1 MAFLFPKALLKP
13 INSLRAFLSLPPMK
27 DSNQKKSKVTIVTA
41 FKTIIWPRRKL
52 VFIGLL
58 LIVISRAA
66 GFVLPL
72 KSKEL
77 LDEIVPNKDMDSLYN
92 MLILVGLAL
101 LAQAITSFLLTRIL
115 SVQAQYLISEL
126 RAQVQRKVL
135 SLPISFF
142 DNTKSGALV
151 SRIMSD
157 VEGVRNL
164 IGTGLVQLV
173 GGTITAIISL
183 ILLIKI
189 NPWMT
194 LFVFLPVAIF
204 GYVALK
210 AFKFIRPIFRDRGK
224 INAEVKGRLTET
236 LAGVRVI
243 KGFNAEEQENK
254 LFEAGVDKLFQNV
267 KKSLTAT
274 AIMTS
279 SSTFLLGLASVGI
292 MGIGGYYMIEETMT
306 TGDFL
311 LFTLLLG
318 FMIAPIVQMS
328 NIGSQL
334 TEALA
339 GLDRTEELMNMT
351 PEEEM
356 ENRTITLKDI
366 KGHLEFK
373 NVSFAYEEGKEVLYN
388 INLAVKPGGVIAL
401 VGSSGSGKS
410 TIAGLSATFLTPTSG
425 IVSIDGQDLSEV
437 KLSSYRKNLGVVLQ
451 DEFLFEGTIRENI
464 LFPRPN
470 ASEEQ
475 LQNAVRAGYVNEF
488 TDRFEDGLETLIG
501 ERGVKLSGGQR
512 QRISIARAILAD
524 PKIII
529 LDEATSNLD
538 TESESLIQ
546 KSLTELVKDR
556 TTIVIAHRLSTIKK
570 ADQILVIESGKI
582 AERGTHDELI
592 ASQGRYF
599 DLYTYQAKI

>member
-1 MAFLFPKALLKP
+1 MQHLQNKIK
-13 INSLRAFLSLPPMK
+13 S
-27 DSNQKKSKVTIVTA
+27 DTQKKSKVTMVQA

-52 VFIGLL
+52 VFVGLI
-58 LIVISRAA
+58 LIVIRSLS
-66 GFVLPL
+66 GLVLPWQ
-72 KSKEL
+72 SKVL
-77 LDEIVPNKDMDSLYN
+77 LDDVVPNKEYSQLYT
-92 MLILVGLAL
+92 LIGVVIA
-101 LAQAITSFLLTRIL
+101 AITIQAVTSFLLTRIL

-126 RAQVQRKVL
+126 RAKVQKKVL

-142 DNTKSGALV
+142 DNTKSGELV
-151 SRIMSD
+151 SRIMTD

-173 GGTITAIISL
+173 GGTFTAIISL
-183 ILLIKI
+183 IILIKL

-194 LFVFLPVAIF
+194 LFVFVPLSIF
-204 GYVALK
+204 GFIALK
-210 AFKFIRPIFRDRGK
+210 AFKYIRPIFRKRGK
-224 INAEVKGRLTET
+224 INAEVTGRLTET

-243 KGFNAEEQENK
+243 KAFNAEVQENIV
-254 LFEAGVDKLFQNV
+254 FEKGVDKLYQNV

-274 AIMTS
+274 ALMTS
-279 SSTFLLGLASVGI
+279 SSTFLIGVATTGI
-292 MGIGGYYMIEETMT
+292 MGIGGYYMILGEMT
-306 TGDFL
+306 TGEFL
-311 LFTLLLG
+311 FFTLILG

-351 PEEEM
+351 AEEDDVQRKIEIDKI
-356 ENRTITLKDI
+356 EGDITFRD
-366 KGHLEFK
+366 
-373 NVSFAYEEGKEVLYN
+373 VSFHYEEGKEVLHN
-388 INLAVKPGGVIAL
+388 INFEAPSGSVTAL

-410 TIAGLSATFLTPTSG
+410 TIAGLAATFLNPSSG
-425 IVSIDGQDLSEV
+425 IVTIDNQDLSQV
-437 KLSSYRKNLGVVLQ
+437 KLNCYRQHLGVVLQ

-470 ASEEQ
+470 ATEEE
-475 LQNAVRAGYVNEF
+475 LQHAVKSAYVNEF
-488 TDRFEDGLETLIG
+488 TDRFDDGLETLIG

-512 QRISIARAILAD
+512 QRLAIARAILAN

-538 TESESLIQ
+538 TESEGLIQ
-546 KSLTELVKDR
+546 KSLSELTKNR
-556 TTIVIAHRLSTIKK
+556 TTLVIAHRLSTIKR
-570 ADQILVIESGKI
+570 ADQILVIESGRI
-582 AERGTHDELI
+582 VERGTHDELI
-592 ASQGRYF
+592 DKQGRYY

>member
-1 MAFLFPKALLKP
+1 MKKP
-13 INSLRAFLSLPPMK
+13 TS
-27 DSNQKKSKVTIVTA
+27 KKISQVTILSA
-41 FKTIIWPRRKL
+41 FKTIIWPRRNL

-58 LIVISRAA
+58 LIVLSRLASL
-66 GFVLPL
+66 VLPW

-77 LDEIVPNKDMDSLYN
+77 LDVIIPNKDISLLYD
-92 MLILVGLAL
+92 LLWLVGIAILV
-101 LAQAITSFLLTRIL
+101 QAITSFLLTRIL
-115 SVQAQYLISEL
+115 SVQAQFLISEL
-126 RAQVQRKVL
+126 RAQVQKKVL

-173 GGTITAIISL
+173 GGTITAVISL
-183 ILLIKI
+183 ILLINI

-194 LFVFLPVAIF
+194 LFVLLPVGLF
-204 GYVALK
+204 GFIALK
-210 AFKFIRPIFRDRGK
+210 AFKYIRPIFRARGK
-224 INAEVKGRLTET
+224 INAEVQGRLTET

-243 KGFNAEEQENK
+243 KAFNAEEQENK
-254 LFEAGVDKLFQNV
+254 VFEEGVDRLFQNV

-274 AIMTS
+274 AAMTS
-279 SSTFLLGLASVGI
+279 SSTFLLGLASLGI
-292 MGIGGYYMIEETMT
+292 MGIGGYFMIEGSMT

-311 LFTLLLG
+311 SFTLLLG

-351 PEEEM
+351 PEEDLAH
-356 ENRTITLKDI
+356 RTTVLEEV
-366 KGHLEFK
+366 KGNVKFE
-373 NVSFAYEEGKEVLYN
+373 NVSFSYEEGKEVLHN
-388 INLAVKPGGVIAL
+388 ISFEMKPGQVFAL

-410 TIAGLSATFLTPTSG
+410 TIAGLAATFLNPNKG
-425 IVSIDGQDLSEV
+425 VVSVDGQDLSTV
-437 KLSSYRKNLGVVLQ
+437 KLSSYRRNLGVVLQ
-451 DEFLFEGTIRENI
+451 DEFLFEGSIRDNI

-470 ASEEQ
+470 ASEEE
-475 LQNAVRAGYVNEF
+475 LLNAVKAGYVNEF
-488 TDRFEDGLETLIG
+488 TDRFEDGLDTLIG

-512 QRISIARAILAD
+512 QRISIARAILAN

-538 TESESLIQ
+538 TESEALIQ
-546 KSLTELVKDR
+546 KSLNELIKDR
-556 TTIVIAHRLSTIKK
+556 TTLIIAHRLSTIQK
-570 ADQILVIESGKI
+570 ADQILVIESGNI
-582 AERGTHDELI
+582 VERGNHATLLAKE
-592 ASQGRYF
+592 GRYH